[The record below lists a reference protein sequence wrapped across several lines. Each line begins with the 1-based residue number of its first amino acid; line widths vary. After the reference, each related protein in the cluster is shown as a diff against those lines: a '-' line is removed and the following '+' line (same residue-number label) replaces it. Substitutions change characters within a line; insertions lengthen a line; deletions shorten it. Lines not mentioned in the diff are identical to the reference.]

1 MSKPTRSPH
10 PTGAPD
16 SLAGSAISKELG
28 HREREVMA
36 VLWSQESATVLD
48 VLNSLTT
55 RLAYTTVM
63 TTLDRLFKKGLLHRE
78 KKDRAFIYSATL
90 SAGDLER
97 RRAVDLVRR
106 FFSGSQQRRDV
117 LLSSLVD
124 AVGQYDSEML
134 DELERKIRMAREH
147 S

>member
-1 MSKPTRSPH
+1 
-10 PTGAPD
+10 
-16 SLAGSAISKELG
+16 
-28 HREREVMA
+28 
-36 VLWSQESATVLD
+36 
-48 VLNSLTT
+48 
-55 RLAYTTVM
+55 M